1 MSNLADLDNGLSV
14 EFHKL
19 EEQAVANLNDLLA
32 AGSGD
37 KMQMAVS
44 RVALGILGVVQRRR
58 SLELSRD
65 KLYFTMARTIAKDP
79 VELARYIAATSPSSP
94 FAKLVPPTEPVVET

>member
-1 MSNLADLDNGLSV
+1 MSGLNDLDNGTSDH
-14 EFHKL
+14 FRKL
-19 EEQAVANLNDLLA
+19 EELAVTNLTDLLA

-44 RVALGILGVVQRRR
+44 RVALGILSVVQRRR

-65 KLYFTMARTIAKDP
+65 KLYFTMARTIATDP
-79 VELARYIAATSPSSP
+79 IQLANYIATTSPSSP
-94 FAKLVPPTEPVVET
+94 FAKLLVPEAKHG